1 MNMRKAILVAAAA
14 VFFGGGIAS
23 ARDQLEVADLQCVSG
38 ITFSP
43 TQLNQPITFALLAG
57 VQGPGIVG
65 TAISVSGSQFTSIVL
80 QPGIYR
86 ISWEIDE
93 GPILPGQTVAG
104 GWFGLNAGTGSGPT
118 GYLQPTLNGDPQI
131 WTPPEIVPAIPHM
144 ERLIVVT
151 APNSVLQILANPTSQ
166 GDGGGSVTTGVCQL
180 IILQLQ

>member
-14 VFFGGGIAS
+14 AFFGGGIAS
-23 ARDQLEVADLQCVSG
+23 ARDRLEVADLQCISG

-93 GPILPGQTVAG
+93 GPILPGQTAAG
-104 GWFGLNAGTGSGPT
+104 AATSIGCTRVCRCTTRVPDSCNSSDAGT
-118 GYLQPTLNGDPQI
+118 
-131 WTPPEIVPAIPHM
+131 EI
-144 ERLIVVT
+144 E
-151 APNSVLQILANPTSQ
+151 SQ
-166 GDGGGSVTTGVCQL
+166 G
-180 IILQLQ
+180 